1 MKSRKPIIVLL
12 TFLTVFIVFRI
23 NLLYGHYQDSATTE
37 QLANEKTKLE
47 IEKLHLEND
56 EKKDLI
62 TYLKNH
68 ITESV
73 TSVVALLG
81 VFFTIWK
88 LFQERKKDRIQR
100 EIENLRSIDEKFNLM
115 IANLG
120 SQSKAIQVGAAV
132 SIQSFLKDE
141 YKNLHRQILLIVVA
155 NLKINHNKTV
165 SDLLINALEKII
177 RIEIP
182 VLRKENEQ
190 FVLDLTRAYLKNCD
204 FTGYDL
210 SCADFA
216 FANMKHANL
225 RSTNLFRAQGIETD
239 FQKVKL
245 TDAIMQ
251 EARFTDADF
260 QFAHFHNTNLI
271 SAVLKSCELSGCQ
284 FYGASMQSAHLED
297 TTLMNVKFDNANIND
312 AFFTNAD
319 FNTDTLKSIL
329 KTKEQSWKKA
339 HFDKKIKDELC
350 RLEIELKETLLNK
363 CPAS

>member
-1 MKSRKPIIVLL
+1 MKSRKTIIVLL
-12 TFLTVFIVFRI
+12 TFLTVFVVFKI
-23 NLLYGHYQDSATTE
+23 NMIYGHYQDSTTAG

-47 IEKLHLEND
+47 IEKLHLDND
-56 EKKDLI
+56 EKKDFV
-62 TYLKNH
+62 TYFKNH
-68 ITESV
+68 ITESI
-73 TSVVALLG
+73 TSIVAILG
-81 VFFTIWK
+81 VIFTIWK

-115 IANLG
+115 ITNLG

-141 YKNLHRQILLIVVA
+141 YKNLHRQILLIVAA
-155 NLKINHNKTV
+155 NLKIDHNKTV
-165 SDLLINALEKII
+165 CGLLINALEKILKM
-177 RIEIP
+177 EIP
-182 VLRKENEQ
+182 LLRKENKE

-210 SCADFA
+210 SYADFA
-216 FANMKHANL
+216 FAKLRHANL
-225 RSTNLFRAQGIETD
+225 SSANLFRARGVETD
-239 FQKVKL
+239 FQKAKL
-245 TDAIMQ
+245 TDAIMR
-251 EARFTDADF
+251 EARFAETDF
-260 QFAHFHNTNLI
+260 QFAHFHNADLI

-319 FNTDTLKSIL
+319 FNTETLKSIL

-339 HFDKKIKDELC
+339 HFDEVIKTELY
-350 RLEIELKETLLNK
+350 RLEEKL
-363 CPAS
+363 